1 MLVLF
6 DLASL
11 ALLFALVLTP
21 LMRDGAQRLKLV
33 DWPGERKIH
42 KRPIPRVG
50 GLAVALAYVGA
61 LAFIACAP
69 YRNVGFELAKLI
81 ATVLPLAP
89 ALGVI
94 LLTGLVDDLWGLKPW
109 QKLIGQTGAALLA
122 WRAGFGVEVL
132 AGQTLPDWVGLPV
145 TVLWLVG
152 CANAV
157 NLIDGMDGLAAG
169 VGLLSALTV
178 LVAALAHQS
187 LELALIVAPLAGS
200 LAGFLPYNFNPATVF
215 LGDSGSLLVGFLLG
229 CYGAYWG
236 QKAATM
242 VAMTAPLM
250 AMAYPLVEMGLS
262 MMRRWIRGQ
271 RIFDPDQDHIHHQ
284 LLKYGL
290 TPRRAAMVLYGVCAL
305 AAVLALVQDAAHERF
320 GGLIVLLFC
329 VVAWIGVQHLGYAEF
344 GVAGRLLFGLRMRG
358 LVNAQL
364 QLQQFERDLVAAE
377 TLEEA
382 WEMIR
387 RAARE
392 FGFARVRLHVGGR
405 LFTEGLSSQA
415 NPRLQLRVAL
425 GEGDYFNVECGSPQE
440 IHPVVLARFPQLVA
454 AVLER
459 RTGGPKT
466 ERSPTGAPCTPSK

>member
-11 ALLFALVLTP
+11 ALLFALILTP
-21 LMRDGAQRLKLV
+21 LIRDGAGRLGLFDRPGGRKL
-33 DWPGERKIH
+33 H
-42 KRPIPRVG
+42 KRPVPRVG
-50 GLAVALAYVGA
+50 GLAVSLAYAGA
-61 LAFIACAP
+61 LAFVACAP
-69 YRNVGFELAKLI
+69 YRNVDFNLAKLI
-81 ATVLPLAP
+81 AAVVPLAP
-89 ALGVI
+89 AFAVI
-94 LLTGLVDDLWGLKPW
+94 LFTGLIDDLVGLKPW
-109 QKLIGQTGAALLA
+109 QKLAGQIAAALLA
-122 WRAGFGVEVL
+122 WRAGFGVTAV
-132 AGQTLPDWVGLPV
+132 AGQTLPEWAALPV

-152 CANAV
+152 CANAL
-157 NLIDGMDGLAAG
+157 NLVDGMDGLAAG
-169 VGLLSALTV
+169 VGLFSALTV

-187 LELALIVAPLAGS
+187 LELAVLVAPLVGS
-200 LAGFLPYNFNPATVF
+200 LAGFLRYNFNPATVF
-215 LGDSGSLLVGFLLG
+215 LGDSGSLLAGFLLG

-242 VAMTAPLM
+242 VAVTAPLM
-250 AMAYPLVEMGLS
+250 AMAYPLIEMGLS
-262 MMRRWIRGQ
+262 MARRFIRGQ

-290 TPRRAAMVLYGVCAL
+290 TPRRAAILVYGLCAL
-305 AAVLALVQDAAHERF
+305 AAALALLQDVAHERF

-329 VVAWIGVQHLGYAEF
+329 VVAWLGVQHLGYAEF

-358 LVNAQL
+358 LINAQL

-377 TLEEA
+377 TLGEA

-392 FGFARVRLHVGGR
+392 FGFAGVRLRAGGR
-405 LFTEGLSSQA
+405 LFTEAFSGEA

-454 AVLER
+454 AALDR
-459 RTGGPKT
+459 RH
-466 ERSPTGAPCTPSK
+466 AASKM